1 MVEAI
6 RNWILLYSELLVLFP
21 FFAIKNS
28 LNFAGSALG
37 QMFARKKDMFY
48 RFLSNE
54 DINRRPK
61 SLAKLKSLITRALLY
76 NTQEARCNGMGNEHH
91 KEVRNRSMRQF
102 LIRLC

>member
-6 RNWILLYSELLVLFP
+6 RNWILLCSELLVLFP

-28 LNFAGSALG
+28 LNCAGSALG

-54 DINRRPK
+54 DINRQPK

-76 NTQEARCNGMGNEHH
+76 NIQEARSTVWGYGHR
-91 KEVRNRSMRQF
+91 KEVRKRSMRQF